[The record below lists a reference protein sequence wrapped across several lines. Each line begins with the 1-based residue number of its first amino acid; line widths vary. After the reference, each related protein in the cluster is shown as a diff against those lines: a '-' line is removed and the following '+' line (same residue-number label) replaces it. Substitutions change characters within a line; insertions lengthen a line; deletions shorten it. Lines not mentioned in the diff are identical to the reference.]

1 MLNET
6 ELEQI
11 KSILKEEILKYE
23 IESDI
28 FTTSIVIKPKNSF
41 VLIDSFTIQK
51 LINIKNFVLNFNN
64 DFTIILTF

>member
-6 ELEQI
+6 ELQQI
-11 KSILKEEILKYE
+11 ESILKEEILKYN

-64 DFTIILTF
+64 DFTITLTF

>member
-11 KSILKEEILKYE
+11 KSILSDEILKYE
-23 IESDI
+23 IESDM

-64 DFTIILTF
+64 DFTITLTF